1 MNQSINLRPNQI
13 KALQVSIDNDF
24 ESGIHFH
31 ATGTGKSWIAMNII
45 KNYNEKYPNGNIL
58 WICEKKSIL
67 IEQFN
72 MNNIK
77 ERNFLSIIK
86 KFNVLNF
93 SDYKLDNW
101 YNSVNS
107 SKYWNKPLL
116 LIINRAYLVSSD
128 KYKKIKV
135 PINLIIHDECH
146 TIINE
151 TTRLFYEH
159 YLNSLTNII
168 PKCIGFSAT
177 PEMSYKP
184 YDNILS
190 QYSIYDSFMDD
201 VIVPPK
207 IKWFTCEQ
215 MIDQNEIISLTKQLV
230 EKPHI
235 IYKKIIIWC
244 GMIELCTEL
253 AKKWQVYFSDYL
265 ICIDTSEKNNSQD
278 IIGNY
283 DTFKQAESKAI
294 LFCACK
300 HREGSDIKNLDC
312 CIFLDKVENRSPKVF
327 VQSIGR
333 VLRLDANR
341 LKKFGLIIDIK
352 AKNSYAICNKL
363 NDYLK
368 LPNNIFPW
376 KYSYIT
382 VNSTFNGI
390 SKLIKINTL
399 TMTKLQPVPLPVT
412 VKESLSNPCSH
423 SISKSDI
430 EKLFIRTFPSNLP
443 IYKER
448 LAYELNLLERKNL
461 FYHLIQAIQI
471 LKITKNM
478 PHVTRGSCGS
488 SLVCYLLGISHI
500 DPILNNIKFA
510 RFLNEYRNNLPD
522 IDLDFPHNLRDE
534 VFLKI
539 ELQWP
544 GKVARISNHVHYHEK
559 SALRQAIRN
568 AGFHKFIAK
577 NDINKE
583 ISSMPKET
591 QKFINDEKK
600 KLDNTFKCYSLHC
613 GGIVYYPDGVPE
625 DNLINKNSSSIKQ
638 VKMNKHEVAKDKNF
652 KIDILSSRG
661 LSQLYEIHKFS
672 EIDFEEF
679 KYDKKTFDM
688 LHRGDNAGI
697 TLAESPL
704 MRIAL
709 MKFKPT
715 SLYDLA
721 VCLSIIRPAAKDAR
735 NIDTN
740 FTSLQDLKDVII
752 FDDDAIDIISKV
764 CKVSEEDAD
773 KYRRGFAKGD
783 KESISDFKRVIDNL
797 SNDNEWKKN
806 IMRKL
811 SNLSRYG
818 FCKAHAFSYA
828 QLVWKLAYMKAH
840 HPYEFWKA
848 TLNNC
853 DSSYKKWVHL
863 YEARRAGVDVYKK
876 NLKKDDVSIYAVNR
890 RKKIINYTPL
900 QQLKL
905 YGYWDMI
912 GDDFF
917 PECYLDVDLI
927 NGVYKFNGIIAS
939 SRLKKTSNKDSLLML
954 FIGVYCQGKKYIQ
967 VNINNYNKVKKYF
980 DSKMVGIR
988 GSGKCISQLDKQCDI
1003 VTCDNYTFY

>member
-13 KALQVSIDNDF
+13 KALQVSLDNDF
-24 ESGIHFH
+24 ESGVHFH

-45 KNYNEKYPNGNIL
+45 NNFNEKYPKANIL

-72 MNNIK
+72 KNNIK
-77 ERNFLSIIK
+77 ERNFLSIMK

-93 SDYKLDNW
+93 SEYKLDNW

-107 SKYWNKPLL
+107 SKFWDKPLL
-116 LIINRAYLVSSD
+116 LIINRAYLVSND
-128 KYKKIKV
+128 KYKKIKL
-135 PINLIIHDECH
+135 PIHLIIHDECH
-146 TIINE
+146 TIVNE
-151 TTRLFYEH
+151 TTKQFYE
-159 YLNSLTNII
+159 YFLNSCII

-177 PEMSYKP
+177 PELSYKP
-184 YDNILS
+184 YDKVLS
-190 QYSIYDSFMDD
+190 QYSIYDSYMDD

-207 IKWFTCEQ
+207 IKWFTCDQTIE
-215 MIDQNEIISLTKQLV
+215 QNEIICLTKQLI

-235 IYKKIIIWC
+235 IYKKIIVWC
-244 GMIELCTEL
+244 GMIELCSEL
-253 AKKWQVYFSDYL
+253 ANKWKTYFSDYL
-265 ICIDTSEKNNSQD
+265 ICIDTSEKNNIQKNV
-278 IIGNY
+278 IGNY
-283 DTFKQAESKAI
+283 DDFREAESKAI

-327 VQSIGR
+327 VQCIGR
-333 VLRLDANR
+333 VLRRSTGSTNR

-352 AKNSYAICNKL
+352 AKNSYSICNKL

-376 KYSYIT
+376 KYNYIT
-382 VNSTFNGI
+382 VPLTNN
-390 SKLIKINTL
+390 KLIKINTL
-399 TMTKLQPVPLPVT
+399 TMIKNNMNICNKPV
-412 VKESLSNPCSH
+412 
-423 SISKSDI
+423 ISTHLMDENCDI
-430 EKLFIRTFPSNLP
+430 RQLFIRKIPNLTV
-443 IYKER
+443 YHER
-448 LAYELNLLERKNL
+448 LDYELNLLKRKNL

-471 LKITKNM
+471 LNITKNI

-500 DPILNNIKFA
+500 DPILNNIKFS

-544 GKVARISNHVHYHEK
+544 GKVARISNHVYYHEK

-568 AGFHKFIAK
+568 AGIHKFIGK

-583 ISSMPKET
+583 IISMSKET

-600 KLDNTFKCYSLHC
+600 RLDNTFKCYSLHC
-613 GGIVYYPDGVPE
+613 GGIVYYPNGVPE
-625 DNLINKNSSSIKQ
+625 EILINKNISSIKQ
-638 VKMNKHEVAKDKNF
+638 INMNKHEVAKDKNF

-661 LSQLYEIHKFS
+661 LSQLYEINKFS
-672 EIDFEEF
+672 LKGMEFEDFQ
-679 KYDKKTFDM
+679 YDKQTFDM
-688 LHRGDNAGI
+688 LHRGDNIGI

-704 MRIAL
+704 MRIAFI
-709 MKFKPT
+709 KFKPKT
-715 SLYDLA
+715 LYDLA
-721 VCLSIIRPAAKDAR
+721 VCLSIIRPAAKDAK
-735 NIDTN
+735 NVNTDVVNPID
-740 FTSLQDLKDVII
+740 SLNDVII
-752 FDDDAIDIISKV
+752 FDDDAIDIISKL
-764 CKVSEEDAD
+764 CNVSDEDAD
-773 KYRRGFAKGD
+773 KYRRAFAKGD
-783 KESISDFKRVIDNL
+783 KVGISDFKRVIDNL
-797 SNDNEWKKN
+797 SNDREWKKN

-828 QLVWKLAYMKAH
+828 QLIWKLAYMKAH

-863 YEARRAGVDVYKK
+863 YEAKIAGIDVYKK
-876 NLKKDDVSIYAVNR
+876 NLKRDDVSIYAVNR
-890 RKKIINYTPL
+890 RKKISNYSPL
-900 QQLKL
+900 QQLRL

-912 GDDFF
+912 DNEFF
-917 PECYLDVDLI
+917 PECYLSIVKDVY
-927 NGVYKFNGIIAS
+927 NFNGIIAS
-939 SRLKKTSNKDSLLML
+939 SRLKKYYNDVNKKDNILML
-954 FIGVYCQGKKYIQ
+954 FIGVYSQGKKYIQ
-967 VNINNYNKVKKYF
+967 VNISNLKYF
-980 DSKMVGIR
+980 DTKKVGIK

>member
-13 KALQVSIDNDF
+13 KALQVSLDNDF
-24 ESGIHFH
+24 ESGVHFH

-45 KNYNEKYPNGNIL
+45 NNFNEKYPKANIL

-72 MNNIK
+72 KNNIK
-77 ERNFLSIIK
+77 ERNFLSIMK

-93 SDYKLDNW
+93 SEYKLDNW

-107 SKYWNKPLL
+107 SKFWDKPLL
-116 LIINRAYLVSSD
+116 LIINRAYLVSND
-128 KYKKIKV
+128 KYKKIKL

-146 TIINE
+146 TIVNE
-151 TTRLFYEH
+151 TTKQFYE
-159 YLNSLTNII
+159 YFLNSCII

-177 PEMSYKP
+177 PELSYKP
-184 YDNILS
+184 YDKVLS
-190 QYSIYDSFMDD
+190 QYSIYDSYMDD

-207 IKWFTCEQ
+207 IKWFTCDQTIE
-215 MIDQNEIISLTKQLV
+215 QNEIICLTKQLI

-235 IYKKIIIWC
+235 IYKKIIVWC
-244 GMIELCTEL
+244 GMIELCSEL
-253 AKKWQVYFSDYL
+253 ANKWKTYFSDYL
-265 ICIDTSEKNNSQD
+265 ICIDTSEKNNIQKNV
-278 IIGNY
+278 IGNY
-283 DTFKQAESKAI
+283 DDFREAESKAI

-327 VQSIGR
+327 VQCIGR
-333 VLRLDANR
+333 VLRRSTGSTNR

-352 AKNSYAICNKL
+352 AKNSYSICNKL

-376 KYSYIT
+376 KYNYIT
-382 VNSTFNGI
+382 VPLTNN
-390 SKLIKINTL
+390 KLIKINTL
-399 TMTKLQPVPLPVT
+399 TMIKNNMNICNKPV
-412 VKESLSNPCSH
+412 
-423 SISKSDI
+423 ISTHLMDENCDI
-430 EKLFIRTFPSNLP
+430 RQLFIRKIPNLTV
-443 IYKER
+443 YHER
-448 LAYELNLLERKNL
+448 LDYELNLLKRKNL

-471 LKITKNM
+471 LNITKNI

-500 DPILNNIKFA
+500 DPILNNIKFS

-544 GKVARISNHVHYHEK
+544 GKVARISNHVYYHEK

-568 AGFHKFIAK
+568 AGIHKFIGK

-583 ISSMPKET
+583 IISMSKET

-600 KLDNTFKCYSLHC
+600 RLDNTFKCYSLHC
-613 GGIVYYPDGVPE
+613 GGIVYYPNGVPE
-625 DNLINKNSSSIKQ
+625 EILINKNISSIKQ
-638 VKMNKHEVAKDKNF
+638 INMNKHEVAKDKNF

-661 LSQLYEIHKFS
+661 LSQLYEINKFS
-672 EIDFEEF
+672 LKGMEFEDFQ
-679 KYDKKTFDM
+679 YDKQTFDM
-688 LHRGDNAGI
+688 LHRGDNIGI

-704 MRIAL
+704 MRIAFI
-709 MKFKPT
+709 KFKPKT
-715 SLYDLA
+715 LYDLA
-721 VCLSIIRPAAKDAR
+721 VCLSIIRPAAKDAK
-735 NIDTN
+735 NVNTDVVNPID
-740 FTSLQDLKDVII
+740 SLNDVII
-752 FDDDAIDIISKV
+752 FDDDAIDIISKL
-764 CKVSEEDAD
+764 CNVSDEDAD
-773 KYRRGFAKGD
+773 KYRRAFAKGD
-783 KESISDFKRVIDNL
+783 KVGISDFKRVIDNL
-797 SNDNEWKKN
+797 SNDREWKKN

-828 QLVWKLAYMKAH
+828 QLIWKLAYMKAH

-863 YEARRAGVDVYKK
+863 YEAKIAGIDVYKK
-876 NLKKDDVSIYAVNR
+876 NLKRDDVSIYAVNR
-890 RKKIINYTPL
+890 RKKIINYSPL
-900 QQLKL
+900 QQLRL

-912 GDDFF
+912 DNEFF
-917 PECYLDVDLI
+917 PECYLSIVKDVY
-927 NGVYKFNGIIAS
+927 NFNGIIAS
-939 SRLKKTSNKDSLLML
+939 SRLKKYYNDVNKKDNMLML
-954 FIGVYCQGKKYIQ
+954 FIGVYSQGKKYIQ
-967 VNINNYNKVKKYF
+967 VNISNLKYF
-980 DSKMVGIR
+980 DTKKVGIK

>member
-13 KALQVSIDNDF
+13 KALQVSLDNDF
-24 ESGIHFH
+24 ESGVHFH

-45 KNYNEKYPNGNIL
+45 NNFNEKYPKANIL

-72 MNNIK
+72 KNNIK
-77 ERNFLSIIK
+77 ERNFLSIMK

-93 SDYKLDNW
+93 SEYKLDNW

-107 SKYWNKPLL
+107 SKFWDKPLL
-116 LIINRAYLVSSD
+116 LIINRAYLVSND
-128 KYKKIKV
+128 KYKKIKL

-146 TIINE
+146 TIVNE
-151 TTRLFYEH
+151 TTKQFYE
-159 YLNSLTNII
+159 YFLNSNTT
-168 PKCIGFSAT
+168 PKCVGFSAT
-177 PEMSYKP
+177 PELSYKP
-184 YDNILS
+184 YDKVLS
-190 QYSIYDSFMDD
+190 QYSIYDSYMDD

-207 IKWFTCEQ
+207 IKWFTCDQTIE
-215 MIDQNEIISLTKQLV
+215 QNEIICLTKQLI

-235 IYKKIIIWC
+235 IYKKIIVWC
-244 GMIELCTEL
+244 GMIELCSEL
-253 AKKWQVYFSDYL
+253 ANKWKTYFSDYL
-265 ICIDTSEKNNSQD
+265 ICIDTSEKNNIQKNV
-278 IIGNY
+278 IGNY
-283 DTFKQAESKAI
+283 DDFREAESKAI

-327 VQSIGR
+327 VQCIGR
-333 VLRLDANR
+333 VLRLDSNR
-341 LKKFGLIIDIK
+341 LKKIGLIIDIK
-352 AKNSYAICNKL
+352 AKNSYSICNKL

-376 KYSYIT
+376 KYNYIT
-382 VNSTFNGI
+382 VPLTNN
-390 SKLIKINTL
+390 KLIKINTL
-399 TMTKLQPVPLPVT
+399 TMIKKNMNICNKPV
-412 VKESLSNPCSH
+412 
-423 SISKSDI
+423 ISTHLMDENCDI
-430 EKLFIRTFPSNLP
+430 RQLFIRKIPNLTV
-443 IYKER
+443 YHER
-448 LAYELNLLERKNL
+448 LDYELNLLKRKNL

-471 LKITKNM
+471 LNITKNI

-500 DPILNNIKFA
+500 DPILNNIKFS

-544 GKVARISNHVHYHEK
+544 GKVARISNHVYYHEK

-568 AGFHKFIAK
+568 AGIHKFIGK

-583 ISSMPKET
+583 ISTMTKET

-600 KLDNTFKCYSLHC
+600 RLDNTFKCYSLHC
-613 GGIVYYPDGVPE
+613 GGIVYYPNGVPE
-625 DNLINKNSSSIKQ
+625 EILINKNISSIKQ
-638 VKMNKHEVAKDKNF
+638 INMNKHEVAKDKNF

-661 LSQLYEIHKFS
+661 LSQLYEINKFS
-672 EIDFEEF
+672 LKGMEFEDFQ
-679 KYDKKTFDM
+679 YDKQTFDM
-688 LHRGDNAGI
+688 LHRGDNIGI

-704 MRIAL
+704 MRLAFI
-709 MKFKPT
+709 KFKPK

-721 VCLSIIRPAAKDAR
+721 VCLSIIRPAAKDAKNVNPDFI
-735 NIDTN
+735 NIN
-740 FTSLQDLKDVII
+740 NKNDLII
-752 FDDDAIDIISKV
+752 FDDDAIDIISKT
-764 CKVSEEDAD
+764 CKISEEDAD
-773 KYRRGFAKGD
+773 KYRRAFAKGD
-783 KESISDFKRVIDNL
+783 KTGISEFKRVIDNL
-797 SNDNEWKKN
+797 SDDNEWKKN

-828 QLVWKLAYMKAH
+828 QLIWKLAYMKAH

-848 TLNNC
+848 SLNNC

-863 YEARRAGVDVYKK
+863 YEARRAGIDVYKK

-905 YGYWDMI
+905 YGYWDMVN
-912 GDDFF
+912 DDFF
-917 PECYLDVDLI
+917 PECYLNI
-927 NGVYKFNGIIAS
+927 ENNVYQFNGIIAS

-954 FIGVYCQGKKYIQ
+954 FIGVYSQGKKYIQ
-967 VNINNYNKVKKYF
+967 VNISNLKYF
-980 DSKMVGIR
+980 DTKKVGIK

-1003 VTCDNYTFY
+1003 ITCDTYTFY

>member
-1 MNQSINLRPNQI
+1 
-13 KALQVSIDNDF
+13 
-24 ESGIHFH
+24 
-31 ATGTGKSWIAMNII
+31 
-45 KNYNEKYPNGNIL
+45 
-58 WICEKKSIL
+58 
-67 IEQFN
+67 
-72 MNNIK
+72 
-77 ERNFLSIIK
+77 
-86 KFNVLNF
+86 
-93 SDYKLDNW
+93 
-101 YNSVNS
+101 
-107 SKYWNKPLL
+107 
-116 LIINRAYLVSSD
+116 
-128 KYKKIKV
+128 
-135 PINLIIHDECH
+135 
-146 TIINE
+146 
-151 TTRLFYEH
+151 
-159 YLNSLTNII
+159 
-168 PKCIGFSAT
+168 
-177 PEMSYKP
+177 
-184 YDNILS
+184 
-190 QYSIYDSFMDD
+190 
-201 VIVPPK
+201 
-207 IKWFTCEQ
+207 
-215 MIDQNEIISLTKQLV
+215 
-230 EKPHI
+230 
-235 IYKKIIIWC
+235 
-244 GMIELCTEL
+244 
-253 AKKWQVYFSDYL
+253 
-265 ICIDTSEKNNSQD
+265 
-278 IIGNY
+278 
-283 DTFKQAESKAI
+283 
-294 LFCACK
+294 
-300 HREGSDIKNLDC
+300 LDC

-333 VLRLDANR
+333 VLRLDAKR
-341 LKKFGLIIDIK
+341 LKQFGLIIDIK

-376 KYSYIT
+376 KYGYIT
-382 VNSTFNGI
+382 VNSNFNGV

-399 TMTKLQPVPLPVT
+399 TMTKLKPVP
-412 VKESLSNPCSH
+412 VKESLSNPCTNNPCTNNPCTNNPCT
-423 SISKSDI
+423 KSDI
-430 EKLFIRTFPSNLP
+430 EKLFIRSFPSNLP

-500 DPILNNIKFA
+500 DPILNNIKFS

-568 AGFHKFIAK
+568 AGIHKFIAK

-625 DNLINKNSSSIKQ
+625 ENLINKNSSSIKQ

-672 EIDFEEF
+672 LKGIDFEEF
-679 KYDKKTFDM
+679 HYDKKTFDM
-688 LHRGDNAGI
+688 LHRGDNTGV

-740 FTSLQDLKDVII
+740 FTSIKELNDFII

-783 KESISDFKRVIDNL
+783 KETIADFKRVIDNL
-797 SNDNEWKKN
+797 SNDNDWKK
-806 IMRKL
+806 IL
-811 SNLSRYG
+811 
-818 FCKAHAFSYA
+818 
-828 QLVWKLAYMKAH
+828 
-840 HPYEFWKA
+840 
-848 TLNNC
+848 
-853 DSSYKKWVHL
+853 
-863 YEARRAGVDVYKK
+863 
-876 NLKKDDVSIYAVNR
+876 
-890 RKKIINYTPL
+890 
-900 QQLKL
+900 
-905 YGYWDMI
+905 
-912 GDDFF
+912 
-917 PECYLDVDLI
+917 
-927 NGVYKFNGIIAS
+927 
-939 SRLKKTSNKDSLLML
+939 
-954 FIGVYCQGKKYIQ
+954 
-967 VNINNYNKVKKYF
+967 
-980 DSKMVGIR
+980 
-988 GSGKCISQLDKQCDI
+988 
-1003 VTCDNYTFY
+1003 